1 MFRNIKGML
10 KDESSAT
17 LAEYAI
23 IFSLIGLVGLL
34 FAFSAFN
41 FRSAEICALNVSS
54 RIAGY
59 SAEENQDSCILDKK
73 WSLRDLSRHLAIS
86 VESARL
92 LYKDEPD
99 VVRLSALLRK
109 KGAPYCIPDS
119 VARRVYCHH
128 GGQKS
133 RFADDHSKIR
143 AAAAELGCGRE
154 TMRLLVLN
162 EPGVLRVRLG
172 KKKSHWMYSITRP
185 VLLQLRTRLLNGS

>member
-59 SAEENQDSCILDKK
+59 SAEENQDS
-73 WSLRDLSRHLAIS
+73 
-86 VESARL
+86 
-92 LYKDEPD
+92 
-99 VVRLSALLRK
+99 
-109 KGAPYCIPDS
+109 
-119 VARRVYCHH
+119 
-128 GGQKS
+128 
-133 RFADDHSKIR
+133 
-143 AAAAELGCGRE
+143 
-154 TMRLLVLN
+154 
-162 EPGVLRVRLG
+162 
-172 KKKSHWMYSITRP
+172 
-185 VLLQLRTRLLNGS
+185 

>member
-1 MFRNIKGML
+1 
-10 KDESSAT
+10 
-17 LAEYAI
+17 
-23 IFSLIGLVGLL
+23 VGLL

-109 KGAPYCIPDS
+109 KGAPYCIPIRLRGGCI
-119 VARRVYCHH
+119 VIMAARNR
-128 GGQKS
+128 GLTTITARFGQLPPNGL
-133 RFADDHSKIR
+133 R
-143 AAAAELGCGRE
+143 AGDNE
-154 TMRLLVLN
+154 TV
-162 EPGVLRVRLG
+162 G
-172 KKKSHWMYSITRP
+172 T
-185 VLLQLRTRLLNGS
+185 